1 MGIFSRD
8 ILWTSLVNF
17 VAALIGLF
25 TSVLLARAL
34 GPEGR
39 GELAAIQNLPNILLG
54 FGSIGLTTAAGYLS
68 GREPHLAGRMMTTS
82 LTALILWSIPLL
94 AICYLM
100 VPTLLS
106 NQSENIILYA
116 QIYLL
121 IIPIQFGISSSSS
134 VLQGTGQLK
143 LWNILRI
150 QGPIA
155 WLVIIMVSWLF
166 SLVTVS
172 VILLLHLG
180 AMLFIACVFV
190 VTSFRKIP
198 RPHRPELAR
207 LPELLRYGLATA
219 FTAMPQQLNQR
230 LDQVFMAMYLPSES
244 LGIYVVS
251 VAWSNAFTPVL
262 SSVSQVLFPRLAA
275 NHDYKVQLE
284 TLCRTL
290 RMTVLITLIVSAM
303 LIVLTPY
310 LLPLV
315 FGIAFL
321 AAIPAT
327 FILIVAINISTI
339 NQALSDGL
347 RGIGEPK
354 LPMISE
360 FVGLAT
366 TIGMLGLLLRRYELM
381 GAAISSLAS
390 YSVSLA
396 LLVFLMTK
404 KTNLSPWIL
413 LVPRREDF
421 LLLVSQVIKLRQLFK
436 LG

>member
-1 MGIFSRD
+1 
-8 ILWTSLVNF
+8 
-17 VAALIGLF
+17 
-25 TSVLLARAL
+25 
-34 GPEGR
+34 
-39 GELAAIQNLPNILLG
+39 
-54 FGSIGLTTAAGYLS
+54 
-68 GREPHLAGRMMTTS
+68 
-82 LTALILWSIPLL
+82 
-94 AICYLM
+94 
-100 VPTLLS
+100 
-106 NQSENIILYA
+106 
-116 QIYLL
+116 
-121 IIPIQFGISSSSS
+121 
-134 VLQGTGQLK
+134 
-143 LWNILRI
+143 
-150 QGPIA
+150 
-155 WLVIIMVSWLF
+155 
-166 SLVTVS
+166 
-172 VILLLHLG
+172 
-180 AMLFIACVFV
+180 
-190 VTSFRKIP
+190 
-198 RPHRPELAR
+198 
-207 LPELLRYGLATA
+207 
-219 FTAMPQQLNQR
+219 MPQQLNQR